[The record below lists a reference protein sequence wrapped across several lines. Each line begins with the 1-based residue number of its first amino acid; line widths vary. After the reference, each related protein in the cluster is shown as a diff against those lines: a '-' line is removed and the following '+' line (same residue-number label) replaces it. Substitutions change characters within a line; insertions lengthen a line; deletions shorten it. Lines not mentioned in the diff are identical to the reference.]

1 MGNLSAHTILD
12 MACWVHT
19 CSLPRICPVW
29 ALQHIVHVHTFIY
42 TVHMYM
48 HVVICTS
55 HLQFAVCCLPGMC
68 QAPLLVQYSG
78 LAVSV
83 ACHLDHT
90 SLNWTRTFHLWA
102 LYYTVD
108 TNILSSG
115 YTYIERSPGRSN
127 VVIETNSH
135 VIKSIHCACAI
146 LHVTVFV
153 FTSDMARRLGRL
165 LLPKVYRDS
174 LVRLSVRLS
183 SDQAYVPDKPPVE
196 GEKNAISP
204 PFRYCVMCV
213 LYLCV

>member
-1 MGNLSAHTILD
+1 
-12 MACWVHT
+12 
-19 CSLPRICPVW
+19 
-29 ALQHIVHVHTFIY
+29 
-42 TVHMYM
+42 MY
-48 HVVICTS
+48 IS
-55 HLQFAVCCLPGMC
+55 PPVCCLLSTRYVPG
-68 QAPLLVQYSG
+68 PTPG
-78 LAVSV
+78 AV
-83 ACHLDHT
+83 
-90 SLNWTRTFHLWA
+90 LWA
-102 LYYTVD
+102 GCVSSLSPRPYISQLDTYISLYYTVD